1 MRPAIEIQGGARS
14 YGRLSILENISF
26 QVSPGEFFVII
37 GPNGSGKTTLLKALA
52 GIDPLQA
59 GRVSVF
65 ERPIDRYSRNELA
78 RMLSYVPQNV
88 PVDFP
93 FTVTQ
98 TVLMGRYPHLG
109 VLGIEGRGDL
119 EIADRV
125 LDVAGV
131 RSLADR
137 KVDQLSGG
145 ERQRVFIARALCQE
159 PRLLLLDEPTAA
171 LDLAHQVRVMDL
183 MESLK
188 RETGMTILMVSHD
201 VNLSVMYA
209 DRLLLL
215 KSGKIAALGTPAQVM
230 TYEILESVYGCPL
243 LVDESPLDRLPRIT
257 LVPKRF
263 LPGQE
268 DGRPAPPKEKRE
280 RAQAPRIDSG

>member
-1 MRPAIEIQGGARS
+1 MRPAIEIQGAGRS
-14 YGRLSILENISF
+14 YGRTSILEDISF

-52 GIDPLQA
+52 GIDSLQA
-59 GRVSVF
+59 GGVNVF
-65 ERPIDRYSRNELA
+65 DRPIGRYSRHELA
-78 RMLSYVPQNV
+78 RIRAFVPQNV
-88 PVDFP
+88 PADFP

-109 VLGIEGRGDL
+109 VLGIEGKRDL
-119 EIADRV
+119 EITARV
-125 LDVAGV
+125 LDVAGI
-131 RSLADR
+131 RALAER
-137 KVDQLSGG
+137 KVEQLSGG

-215 KSGKIAALGTPAQVM
+215 KAGKIAALGTPAQVM

-263 LPGQE
+263 LPGR
-268 DGRPAPPKEKRE
+268 GRVP
-280 RAQAPRIDSG
+280 SGASKGEM